1 MKPLIIKLA
10 VLILLIVGTNA
21 CSIRPKASALHDLGY
36 SNAVDARSE
45 TITQS
50 KETPSPITVESP
62 KWLEDTRIHY
72 RLLFSSPTQ
81 VRSYAIDRWI
91 ASPPELFE
99 QLLNNSGKQW
109 PRPLMVQLLT
119 FEQQF
124 ETAEQA
130 KVVMHFTAST
140 IPDEKNGHTVKRDF
154 KLHLPCPSAD
164 AKGAVTAFNELT
176 RRATDQIQ
184 AWLLTI
190 D

>member
-1 MKPLIIKLA
+1 MKLLIIKLA
-10 VLILLIVGTNA
+10 VLILFFIGFSA
-21 CSIRPKASALHDLGY
+21 CSIRPKAPALHDLGY
-36 SNAVDARSE
+36 SYAIIAKPES
-45 TITQS
+45 TTQF
-50 KETPSPITVESP
+50 KETPSSITVESP
-62 KWLEDTRIHY
+62 KWLEDSHIHY

-109 PRPLMVQLLT
+109 PKPLMVQLLT

-124 ETAEQA
+124 ETPELA
-130 KVVMHFTAST
+130 KVVMRFTATT
-140 IPDEKNGHTVKRDF
+140 IPDEKNNHTEKRDF
-154 KLHLPCPSAD
+154 KLQLPCPTAD

-176 RRATDQIQ
+176 RRAADQIQ
-184 AWLLTI
+184 AWLMTI